1 MKNAGSVESLM
12 KISPLNDVYHEPK
25 QQYTQKGGWFGL
37 SCDEVSEEK
46 KPAKQAKA
54 KSKKRS

>member
-37 SCDEVSEEK
+37 SCDEVSEK